1 MPKILQRMSQREYA
15 TYLGISNEAVSR
27 AVRDG
32 RIKKGWDKKNE
43 RIVVE
48 HANKEFGFLH
58 KEIEVEQGEEV
69 PPAKGSD
76 QEVSSEGEDSV
87 TKLGKRTTF
96 IEARRVREI
105 NEANIA
111 AKKDRLAELELKQ
124 KTGELVR
131 KEDVYKALFAF
142 GQQMRIALLAI
153 PDRSIDEILA
163 AKTRADA
170 HNVLTNAIHAALTD
184 LTTEKEFEF
193 KTRQ

>member
-1 MPKILQRMSQREYA
+1 MTQREYA

-27 AVRDG
+27 AVKDG
-32 RIKKGWDKKNE
+32 RIKKGWDKKAA
-43 RIVVE
+43 RIIVE

-58 KEIEVEQGEEV
+58 KEIEPETQEQTTKSNGQEANEE
-69 PPAKGSD
+69 
-76 QEVSSEGEDSV
+76 SEDNV
-87 TKLGKRTTF
+87 TTLGKRTTF
-96 IEARRVREI
+96 IEARRVREV

-131 KEDVYKALFAF
+131 KEDVYKVLFAF

-153 PDRSIDEILA
+153 PDRNIDEILA

-170 HNVLTNAIHAALTD
+170 HNALTTAIHGVLTD